1 MREKSPVNKI
11 IPHDNDKVG
20 RTDLG
25 KWIGAVSLNEDWLL
39 CGGGPRLSLWH
50 FRSLN
55 VSTIFPLND
64 KGIHVAELYKD
75 NVLAGGRIN
84 TFYRMTFNGDTISEI
99 PTSSVSTYSVV
110 HQEEPFKALCVAGS
124 SPKIDVCT
132 NFAYKDLVLSL
143 Y

>member
-1 MREKSPVNKI
+1 M
-11 IPHDNDKVG
+11 
-20 RTDLG
+20 
-25 KWIGAVSLNEDWLL
+25 

-55 VSTIFPLND
+55 VSTIFPLDD

-75 NVLAGGRIN
+75 NVLAAGRIN
-84 TFYRMTFNGDTISEI
+84 TFYRMSFNGDSVAVI

-110 HQEEPFKALCVAGS
+110 HQEEPFKALCIAGS
-124 SPKIDVCT
+124 SPKIDLCT
-132 NFAYKDLVLSL
+132 NFEYKDLVLSL

>member
-1 MREKSPVNKI
+1 M
-11 IPHDNDKVG
+11 
-20 RTDLG
+20 
-25 KWIGAVSLNEDWLL
+25 
-39 CGGGPRLSLWH
+39 SLWH

-64 KGIHVAELYKD
+64 KGIHIAEFYKD
-75 NVLAGGRIN
+75 NVLAGGRTN
-84 TFYRMTFNGDTISEI
+84 TFYKMTFNGDTVSEI
-99 PTSSVSTYSVV
+99 PTSSVSSYSVV
-110 HQEEPFKALCVAGS
+110 HQEEPFKALCIAGS